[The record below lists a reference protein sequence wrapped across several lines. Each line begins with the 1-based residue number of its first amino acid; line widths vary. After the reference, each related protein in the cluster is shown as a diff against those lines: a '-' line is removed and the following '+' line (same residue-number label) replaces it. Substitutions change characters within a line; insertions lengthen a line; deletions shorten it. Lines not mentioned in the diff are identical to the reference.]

1 MTQDFTDVMS
11 ERTNEELVKIT
22 TIQRKDYQPEAVIAA
37 EKELAKRNV
46 NVDEIES
53 TKEVIV
59 EKQEV
64 DDKLESRRVKSWVRL
79 VHVFVDFIAIFLMYV
94 FVLGLFFDDMNPVIA
109 EAILPILMLVFSF
122 IYYIFMESKYQKTLG
137 KMLMKTKVV
146 MVDGTTPEVS
156 DIITRTFCRL
166 IPFDRISFLFTNNGF
181 HDRLSGTMVVKD
193 VEM

>member
-22 TIQRKDYQPEAVIAA
+22 TIQRKDYQPEGVIAA

-53 TKEVIV
+53 TKVVIV
-59 EKQEV
+59 EKQEI

-146 MVDGTTPEVS
+146 MADGTTPEVS

-166 IPFDRISFLFTNNGF
+166 IPFDRISFLFTKNGF
-181 HDRLSGTMVVKD
+181 HDRLSSTMVVKD

>member
-1 MTQDFTDVMS
+1 MINDFTDVMS

-22 TIQRKDYQPEAVIAA
+22 TIQRKDYQTEAVIAA
-37 EKELAKRNV
+37 EKELAMRNV

-59 EKQEV
+59 EKQEI

-79 VHVFVDFIAIFLMYV
+79 VHVFVDFIVIILMFV
-94 FVLGLFFDDMNPVIA
+94 VVLGIFIDDMNPVIA

-137 KMLMKTKVV
+137 KMLMRTKVV
-146 MVDGTTPEVS
+146 MADGTTPEVS